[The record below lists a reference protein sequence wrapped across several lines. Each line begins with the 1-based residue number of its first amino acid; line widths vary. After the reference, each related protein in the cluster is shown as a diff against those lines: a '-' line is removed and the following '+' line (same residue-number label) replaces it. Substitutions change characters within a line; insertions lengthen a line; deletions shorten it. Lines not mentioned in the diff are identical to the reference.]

1 MTKKLLVADDSIT
14 IHKVVGLTFAD
25 EDFVIEAV
33 ANGDQAIEK
42 ARSMQPDIVL
52 ADVFMPGRSGYEVCA
67 AIKADQQL
75 SEIPVVLLVGTFEP
89 FDEAEASRVKCDGF
103 LTKPFDTSELIQ
115 VVHSLVGQTGE
126 KFKPDR
132 PASEEEVQRG
142 EGPAKVAPSTAQPR
156 KLVSQRTRES
166 FLGSK
171 RILDLFDPAMIR
183 QAMARARAQS
193 VPVAGKV
200 IHEGNAVRAEQPAPA
215 AESIPRPF
223 AAPQVIPF
231 PGTLPGDTAASQGEL
246 SEETLNR
253 IVEKLVKRI
262 APDAIRDVAW
272 EVVPE
277 LAEIIIRQTL
287 DQQNLSHKS

>member
-52 ADVFMPGRSGYEVCA
+52 ADVFMPGRNGYEVCA

-89 FDEAEASRVKCDGF
+89 FDEAEASRVKCDAF

-115 VVHSLVGQTGE
+115 VVHSLVGQTGQ

-132 PASEEEVQRG
+132 PASEGEVRRA
-142 EGPAKVAPSTAQPR
+142 EGPTKVPAPAVQPR

-171 RILDLFDPAMIR
+171 RILDLFDPTVIR
-183 QAMARARAQS
+183 ETMARTRAQS
-193 VPVAGKV
+193 MPVTSKV
-200 IHEGNAVRAEQPAPA
+200 IQAGNAVRAEQRAPGV
-215 AESIPRPF
+215 ESAPRPI

-231 PGTLPGDTAASQGEL
+231 PGTLPGDTPASQGEL
-246 SEETLNR
+246 SEEMLNR

-262 APDAIRDVAW
+262 APDAVRDVAW

-287 DQQNLSHKS
+287 DQQKHSQKS